1 MLTKISPMKINYIK
15 YHNYRCFKDLTIKF
29 DTTSIKNISL
39 VMGVN
44 GSGKTEMLFS
54 FQWVLYGFNFK
65 SMREKEETPYS
76 LNSALHHKLEVD
88 RHANSVDCWVEL
100 SFTNKGVEYFVKRTE
115 TFMRRNDIVTSN
127 ERVELS
133 HTQANGERTIP
144 ETNKDIVE
152 ELLSRII
159 PKSILEGITFDGER
173 MKKLNIVGDQSIETI
188 KNVISLVTNEKL
200 FELCS
205 GEIKDVN
212 GDIRKE
218 KMRISRQ
225 AGNVSAEEL
234 EKEIGEL
241 EYTIE
246 ENEISL
252 HGIRINQEKVAN
264 KLEEISI
271 KLSELKDAEE
281 LEQKRKG
288 LEKDL
293 ERVKKSFDQNTDIFY
308 KRLSD
313 GYALVT
319 DQLVGDVKQSI
330 ENVDI
335 PAGLTVEAVKSIL
348 KRPKCICGSDM
359 CPDVI
364 KHLTD
369 MLSTLP
375 PDNISSTL
383 LYMANQFEGEK
394 KRTAKLLKEAYR
406 SMKDDEDEVA
416 KIKSQ
421 LSEIA
426 QSLVT
431 NVSETIRKLG
441 KERDA
446 QLQLQGRL
454 AQDEERCNREKERAE
469 KRLKEAKTELQA
481 ASGNQEQLKALN
493 AQQDLLDLFKKAI
506 ERIGERNSELSL
518 LSINAY
524 LSKAYTL
531 LSEDTGRRIYLC
543 QHEKKDKYRLV
554 TYVKSKYD
562 TLLTTWTNSGE
573 LKTLQDEGLSDSE
586 IHEKIVLKVV
596 EGKSTGQSKVNSLAF
611 AKAILDYSNEDRTT
625 DKLKVSHDYPFLID
639 SPFTELSGKNLENVA
654 QYIHTFANQI
664 ILMADDKSYGGVA
677 AFVEPEVCSKT
688 KLLKNEKEGIT
699 YIK

>member
-1 MLTKISPMKINYIK
+1 MKINYIK

>member
-1 MLTKISPMKINYIK
+1 MKINCIK
-15 YHNYRCFKDLTIKF
+15 YHNYRCFKNLTIKF
-29 DTTSIKNISL
+29 DTTSNKNISL

-76 LNSALHHKLEVD
+76 LNSALYHKLEVD

-100 SFTNKGVEYFVKRTE
+100 SFTNKGTEYFMKRTE
-115 TFMRRNDIVTSN
+115 TFLRLNDKVISN
-127 ERVELS
+127 EKVELS
-133 HTQANGERTIP
+133 HTEANGERSLP
-144 ETNKDIVE
+144 ETNKENVE
-152 ELLSRII
+152 EMLSRII

-173 MKKLNIVGDQSIETI
+173 MKKLNMVDDQSIATI

-200 FELCS
+200 FELCL
-205 GEIKDVN
+205 GEIKDVKK
-212 GDIRKE
+212 DIHNE
-218 KMRISRQ
+218 KKKLSRQ
-225 AGNVSAEEL
+225 TGNVSAEEL
-234 EKEIGEL
+234 EKEIEEL
-241 EYTIE
+241 EEAIE
-246 ENEISL
+246 DADINL
-252 HGIRINQEKVAN
+252 HGIEINQGKVDG
-264 KLEEISI
+264 KLQEVSQQ
-271 KLSELKDAEE
+271 LSELEE
-281 LEQKRKG
+281 AKQLEQKRKG
-288 LEKDL
+288 LEKDFD
-293 ERVKKSFDQNTDIFY
+293 RAKKDFEKSVETFY
-308 KRLSD
+308 QRLSD
-313 GYALVT
+313 GYAMVT
-319 DQLVGDVKQSI
+319 DRLVLDVKNSI

-335 PAGLTVEAVKSIL
+335 PAGLTVEAVKNIL
-348 KRPKCICGSDM
+348 KRPKCICGCDM
-359 CPDVI
+359 DDDI
-364 KHLTD
+364 RKHLTE

-394 KRTAKLLKEAYR
+394 KHTGKLLKEAYNA
-406 SMKDDEDEVA
+406 MKADEAEVA
-416 KIKSQ
+416 EIKVK
-421 LSEIA
+421 LSEIS

-431 NVSETIRKLG
+431 NVSGTIRELEAERTKL
-441 KERDA
+441 
-446 QLQLQGRL
+446 LQQQGGL
-454 AQDEERCNREKERAE
+454 IKDEERISLERDRKE
-469 KRLKEAKTELQA
+469 KRLKEAKNELES
-481 ASGNQEQLKALN
+481 ASGSQERLRYFEEQLKV
-493 AQQDLLDLFKKAI
+493 LDLFKEAI
-506 ERIGERNSELSL
+506 EKIGERNSELSL
-518 LSINAY
+518 QSINEY
-524 LSKAYTL
+524 LMKAYSM
-531 LSEDTGRRIYLC
+531 LSEDKGRRIYLC
-543 QHEKKDKYRLV
+543 QHNKKNKYRLV

-562 TLLTTWTNSGE
+562 TLHSNWINSGQI
-573 LKTLQDEGLSDSE
+573 KTYEDEGFTQSG
-586 IHEKIVLKVV
+586 IHEEMVLKVA

>member
-1 MLTKISPMKINYIK
+1 MKINCIK

-29 DTTSIKNISL
+29 DTTSNKNISL

-76 LNSALHHKLEVD
+76 LNSALYHKLEVD

-100 SFTNKGVEYFVKRTE
+100 SFTNKGTEYFMKRTE
-115 TFMRRNDIVTSN
+115 TFLRLNDKVISN
-127 ERVELS
+127 EKVELS
-133 HTQANGERTIP
+133 HTEANGERSLP
-144 ETNKDIVE
+144 ETNKENVE
-152 ELLSRII
+152 EMLSRII

-173 MKKLNIVGDQSIETI
+173 MKKLNMVDDQSIATI

-200 FELCS
+200 FELCL
-205 GEIKDVN
+205 GEIKDVKK
-212 GDIRKE
+212 DIHNE
-218 KMRISRQ
+218 KKKLSRQ
-225 AGNVSAEEL
+225 TGNVSAEEL
-234 EKEIGEL
+234 EKEIEEL
-241 EYTIE
+241 EEAIE
-246 ENEISL
+246 DADINL
-252 HGIRINQEKVAN
+252 HGIEINQGKVDG
-264 KLEEISI
+264 KLQEVSQQ
-271 KLSELKDAEE
+271 LSELEE
-281 LEQKRKG
+281 AKQLEQKRKG
-288 LEKDL
+288 LEKDFD
-293 ERVKKSFDQNTDIFY
+293 RAKKDFEKSVETFY
-308 KRLSD
+308 QRLSD
-313 GYALVT
+313 GYAMVT
-319 DQLVGDVKQSI
+319 DRLVLDVKNSI

-335 PAGLTVEAVKSIL
+335 PAGLTVEAVKNIL
-348 KRPKCICGSDM
+348 KRPKCICGCDM
-359 CPDVI
+359 DDDI
-364 KHLTD
+364 RKHLTE

-394 KRTAKLLKEAYR
+394 KHTGKLLKEAYNA
-406 SMKDDEDEVA
+406 MKADEAEVA
-416 KIKSQ
+416 EIKVK
-421 LSEIA
+421 LSEIS

-431 NVSETIRKLG
+431 NVSRTIRELEAERTKL
-441 KERDA
+441 
-446 QLQLQGRL
+446 LQQQGGL
-454 AQDEERCNREKERAE
+454 IKDEERISLERDRKE
-469 KRLKEAKTELQA
+469 KRLKEAKNELES
-481 ASGNQEQLKALN
+481 ASGSQERLRYFEEQLKV
-493 AQQDLLDLFKKAI
+493 LDLFKEAI
-506 ERIGERNSELSL
+506 EKIGERNSELSL
-518 LSINAY
+518 LSINEY
-524 LSKAYTL
+524 LMKAYSM
-531 LSEDTGRRIYLC
+531 LSEDKGRRIYLC
-543 QHEKKDKYRLV
+543 QHNKKNKYRLV

-562 TLLTTWTNSGE
+562 TLHSNWINSGQI
-573 LKTLQDEGLSDSE
+573 KTYEDEGFTQSG
-586 IHEKIVLKVV
+586 IHEEMVLKVA

-639 SPFTELSGKNLENVA
+639 SPFTELSGQNLENVA

>member
-1 MLTKISPMKINYIK
+1 MKINYIK

-29 DTTSIKNISL
+29 DTTNNKNISL

-100 SFTNKGVEYFVKRTE
+100 SFTNKGTEYFMKRTE
-115 TFMRRNDIVTSN
+115 TFVRINNKVTSN
-127 ERVELS
+127 EKVELS
-133 HTQANGERTIP
+133 HTESNGERTIP
-144 ETNKDIVE
+144 ETNKEIVE

-173 MKKLNIVGDQSIETI
+173 IKKLNIVGDQSIETI

-212 GDIRKE
+212 GDIRRE
-218 KMRISRQ
+218 KMRINRQ

-234 EKEIGEL
+234 LKEIGEL
-241 EYTIE
+241 EDAIE

-252 HGIRINQEKVAN
+252 HGIGINQEKVEN

-330 ENVDI
+330 ENIDI

-348 KRPKCICGSDM
+348 KRPKCICGCDM
-359 CPDVI
+359 TTDVV

-394 KRTAKLLKEAYR
+394 KRTGKLLKEAYKA
-406 SMKDDEDEVA
+406 MKDDEDEVA
-416 KIKSQ
+416 KIKVQ
-421 LSEIA
+421 LAGIA

-431 NVSETIRKLG
+431 NVSETIRELG
-441 KERDA
+441 KERDE

-454 AQDEERCNREKERAE
+454 KQDEERCNREITRAE
-469 KRLKEAKTELQA
+469 KRLKEANAELQA
-481 ASGNQEQLKALN
+481 ASGNQEQLEALN
-493 AQQDLLDLFKKAI
+493 AQQELLDLFKKAI
-506 ERIGERNSELSL
+506 EKIGERNSELSL
-518 LSINAY
+518 LSINNY
-524 LSKAYTL
+524 LSKAYSL

-562 TLLTTWTNSGE
+562 TMLTTWTNSGE
-573 LKTLQDEGLSDSE
+573 LKTLHDDGLSESE

-639 SPFTELSGKNLENVA
+639 SPFTELSGRNLENVA
-654 QYIHTFANQI
+654 KYIHTFANQI

-677 AFVEPEVCSKT
+677 SFVAPEVCSTT
-688 KLLKNEKEGIT
+688 KLLKNENEGIT